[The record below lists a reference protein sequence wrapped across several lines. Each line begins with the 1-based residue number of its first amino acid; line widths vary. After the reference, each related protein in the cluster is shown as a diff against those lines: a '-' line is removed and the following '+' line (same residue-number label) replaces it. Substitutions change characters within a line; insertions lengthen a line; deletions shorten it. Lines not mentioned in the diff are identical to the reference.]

1 MLDVRI
7 ACTARAIPH
16 AGLPDKAGDNI
27 RATTHMSTAGAGV
40 AKLFALRQRFPRDLS
55 RGFAEA

>member
-16 AGLPDKAGDNI
+16 AGLPDKAGDNV
-27 RATTHMSTAGAGV
+27 RATAHMSTAKRVA
-40 AKLFALRQRFPRDLS
+40 AKLFALGHRVPRDLS